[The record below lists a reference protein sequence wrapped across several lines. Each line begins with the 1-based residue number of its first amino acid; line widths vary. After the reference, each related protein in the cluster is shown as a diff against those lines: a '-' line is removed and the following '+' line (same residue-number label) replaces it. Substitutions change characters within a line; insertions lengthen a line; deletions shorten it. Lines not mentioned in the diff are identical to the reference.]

1 MLGVCARPPDQSKG
15 HRQPQILSRLLRRQ
29 LPAFVFPEGDIFR
42 CPNHPEDSRSMMP
55 VEKSEVTR
63 PLEGIR
69 IVSFT
74 QFLLGPAAVQ
84 YLSDL
89 GADVVKIEA
98 PSGAWERSWAGGE
111 SFRNGVSVFFMLAN
125 RNSRSITLDLKSEE
139 GLDAARELIATAD
152 VLVENFRPGVM
163 DALGLGYDAVHADN
177 PRLVYASASGYGSSG
192 PFRKLP
198 GQDLL
203 LQAVTGL
210 ASITGS
216 AKEAPVPA
224 GAAVVDQHAASLLA
238 MGILAALMHRGR
250 TGEGQHVELNMVQA
264 GLDLQTEPLTYHMN
278 GGKLS
283 PPEEKVGSHFH
294 PGPYGI
300 YRTQDGDVAIS
311 LSPVAT
317 VRQALD
323 GALELLPYE
332 DPAIALSARDEIRR
346 TLAPLIAAY
355 GTSEIV
361 EKLRAGGVWC
371 AAVNDYAAVLEDPVV
386 TSLDP
391 IMEIEHP
398 EAGTIKLLRHPVTY
412 SKIDTTLRRIPP
424 RLGEHTQE
432 ILSELGEIH
441 DTKTPSDPG
450 LFMSSTTP
458 SKAL

>member
-1 MLGVCARPPDQSKG
+1 
-15 HRQPQILSRLLRRQ
+15 
-29 LPAFVFPEGDIFR
+29 
-42 CPNHPEDSRSMMP
+42 MMP
-55 VEKSEVTR
+55 VSKSEVAR

-89 GADVVKIEA
+89 GADVVKIEP

-125 RNSRSITLDLKSEE
+125 RNSRSITLDLKSKE
-139 GLDAARELIATAD
+139 GLEAARELIATAD

-163 DALGLGYDAVHADN
+163 DSLGLGYDAVRQDN
-177 PRLVYASASGYGSSG
+177 PRLVYASASGYGGSG

-224 GAAVVDQHAASLLA
+224 GAAVVDQHGASLLA
-238 MGILAALMHRGR
+238 MGILAALLHRGR
-250 TGEGQHVELNMVQA
+250 TGEGQHVEVNMVQA

-278 GGKLS
+278 GGKVS
-283 PPEEKVGSHFH
+283 PPEEKVGSQFH

-300 YRTQDGDVAIS
+300 YPTQDGHVAIS

-323 GALELLPYE
+323 DAPELLPYE
-332 DPAIALSARDEIRR
+332 DPSIAFAARDDIRR
-346 TLAPLIAAY
+346 AMAALIAAY
-355 GTSEIV
+355 STTDIV

-371 AAVNDYAAVLEDPVV
+371 APVNDLAAVLEDPIV

-398 EAGTIKLLRHPVTY
+398 DAGNIKLLRHPVTY
-412 SKIDTTLRRIPP
+412 SRIDTTLRRIPP
-424 RLGEHTQE
+424 RLGEHSQE
-432 ILSELGEIH
+432 ILSELGESSTN
-441 DTKTPSDPG
+441 TKPSDQEIF
-450 LFMSSTTP
+450 LSSMP

>member
-1 MLGVCARPPDQSKG
+1 
-15 HRQPQILSRLLRRQ
+15 
-29 LPAFVFPEGDIFR
+29 
-42 CPNHPEDSRSMMP
+42 MP
-55 VEKSEVTR
+55 VSKSEVAR

-89 GADVVKIEA
+89 GADVVKIEP

-125 RNSRSITLDLKSEE
+125 RNSRSITLDLKSKE
-139 GLDAARELIATAD
+139 GLEAARELIATAD

-163 DALGLGYDAVHADN
+163 DSLGLGYDAVRQDN
-177 PRLVYASASGYGSSG
+177 PRLVYASASGYGGSG

-224 GAAVVDQHAASLLA
+224 GAAVVDQHGASLLA
-238 MGILAALMHRGR
+238 MGILAALLHRGR
-250 TGEGQHVELNMVQA
+250 TGEGQHVEVNMVQA

-278 GGKLS
+278 GGKVS
-283 PPEEKVGSHFH
+283 PPEEKVGSQFH

-300 YRTQDGDVAIS
+300 YPTQDGHVAIS

-323 GALELLPYE
+323 DAPELLPYE
-332 DPAIALSARDEIRR
+332 DPSIAFAARDDIRR
-346 TLAPLIAAY
+346 AMAALIAAY
-355 GTSEIV
+355 STTDIV

-371 AAVNDYAAVLEDPVV
+371 APVNDLAAVLEDPIV

-398 EAGTIKLLRHPVTY
+398 DAGNIKLLRHPVTY
-412 SKIDTTLRRIPP
+412 SRIDTTLRRIPP
-424 RLGEHTQE
+424 RLGEHSQE
-432 ILSELGEIH
+432 ILSELGESSTN
-441 DTKTPSDPG
+441 TKPSDQEIF
-450 LFMSSTTP
+450 LSSMP